1 MKISL
6 HNFLL
11 KRNYNQ
17 VQGIRHTE
25 DFYNEKTTNALT
37 SLDYIQSALEKLTK
51 KQQGE
56 IIDFILVPHELVPEV
71 TDFEGDYIIYISPNG
86 KKEIETS
93 K

>member
-37 SLDYIQSALEKLTK
+37 SLDYMQSVFKELTEI
-51 KQQGE
+51 QQGE
-56 IIDFILVPHELVPEV
+56 IRNFIPVPHELVPEV